1 MKAVGRHKQMTIMRL
16 AILVAPTALLLLY
29 EYFRMGKI
37 GNLTADGRLYLSVA
51 DNFLATGHFIQYIR
65 WFPGFVVPPG
75 LPLILLLL
83 RSLRFSEAMIIGFQA
98 ALFGGSCLLL
108 AESERALFG
117 RYGLSPLLY
126 LLGYMRC
133 RLLLGNIMVE
143 HYYLF
148 LMCMILW
155 LIFCSK
161 SRRRLLELNLA
172 GCFLLLTRPALS
184 PVYLVILGY
193 TLVSAWQKRQVVSAV
208 ASLLLPILLLGLNLA
223 INFRETGELIL
234 LESYSGTDLY
244 ITACSDAPVTIEE
257 GESYLDETRDAI
269 YYDENMTM
277 AEKSKLLGN
286 LARAFVREHPG
297 EYLLKT
303 VRRFGVLFLKC
314 YGYLTMVPT
323 GGAVLMIL
331 REAKRQKRTLLIGLL
346 TVNILLAILTSFGI
360 PEIRYTAV
368 IWPLA
373 ALHAAAL
380 PYWLVE
386 RREDISRGILWI
398 K

>member
-1 MKAVGRHKQMTIMRL
+1 
-16 AILVAPTALLLLY
+16 
-29 EYFRMGKI
+29 
-37 GNLTADGRLYLSVA
+37 
-51 DNFLATGHFIQYIR
+51 
-65 WFPGFVVPPG
+65 
-75 LPLILLLL
+75 
-83 RSLRFSEAMIIGFQA
+83 
-98 ALFGGSCLLL
+98 
-108 AESERALFG
+108 
-117 RYGLSPLLY
+117 
-126 LLGYMRC
+126 
-133 RLLLGNIMVE
+133 
-143 HYYLF
+143 
-148 LMCMILW
+148 
-155 LIFCSK
+155 
-161 SRRRLLELNLA
+161 
-172 GCFLLLTRPALS
+172 
-184 PVYLVILGY
+184 
-193 TLVSAWQKRQVVSAV
+193 
-208 ASLLLPILLLGLNLA
+208 
-223 INFRETGELIL
+223 
-234 LESYSGTDLY
+234 
-244 ITACSDAPVTIEE
+244 
-257 GESYLDETRDAI
+257 
-269 YYDENMTM
+269 M
-277 AEKSKLLGN
+277 AEKSRLLGN

-303 VRRFGVLFLKC
+303 VRRFGVLFLKS

>member
-1 MKAVGRHKQMTIMRL
+1 MKAERRNKRILISRL
-16 AILVAPTALLLLY
+16 AVLVVPAAVLLLY

-51 DNFLATGHFIQYIR
+51 DNFLANGHFIQYVR

-83 RSLRFSEAMIIGFQA
+83 RVLRFTEPMIIWFQA
-98 ALFGGSCLLL
+98 ILFGGSCLLL
-108 AESERALFG
+108 AESERELFG
-117 RYGLSPLLY
+117 RTGLSPLVY

-148 LMCMILW
+148 LMCLILW
-155 LIFCSK
+155 LVLCTGT
-161 SRRRLLELNLA
+161 RRKLLWLNLT
-172 GCFLLLTRPALS
+172 GLFLLLTRPALT
-184 PVYLVILGY
+184 PVYLAILGV
-193 TLVSAWQKRQVVSAV
+193 TLISSWERRKPVGAV
-208 ASLLLPILLLGLNLA
+208 AALLLPTLILGLNLA
-223 INFRETGELIL
+223 VNYRETGELIL

-244 ITACSDAPVTIEE
+244 ITACADAPVTIEE
-257 GESYLDETRDAI
+257 GENYLDETKDAI

-277 AEKSKLLGN
+277 AEKSSQLGN
-286 LARAFVREHPG
+286 MARTYVREHPG
-297 EYLLKT
+297 EYLWKT
-303 VRRFGVLFLKC
+303 VRRFIVLFLRS
-314 YGYLTMVPT
+314 YGYFTLLPVI
-323 GGAVLMIL
+323 GAVMMIIQ
-331 REAKRQKRTLLIGLL
+331 EERQEKGFLQIGLFA
-346 TVNILLAILTSFGI
+346 VNILLAMLTSFGI

-373 ALHAAAL
+373 ALHFAAL
-380 PYWLVE
+380 PHRLLE
-386 RREDISRGILWI
+386 IRE